1 LCGFECPPEG
11 PWKDVVGRDLHPVE
25 LDHGNT
31 LAVTLLELGDTV
43 DLDLLQLEAELVR
56 KGKELRPRV
65 LAEVAADGVVQRDR
79 RRGGYGYSPR
89 MIVASATR
97 STASP

>member
-1 LCGFECPPEG
+1 LCRFEG
-11 PWKDVVGRDLHPVE
+11 PSERPREDVVGRDLDPVE
-25 LDHGNT
+25 LDDGDA
-31 LAVTLLELGDTV
+31 LAVALLELGDAV
-43 DLDLLQLEAELVR
+43 DLDLLQLEAEPVR
-56 KGKELRPRV
+56 KGQELRPRV